1 MIIKKVQS
9 MDNYNNL
16 SKEELIALITKQNKL
31 IDDANKELADTNKE
45 LASKDKELADTNK
58 C

>member
-1 MIIKKVQS
+1 

-31 IDDANKELADTNKE
+31 IDDANKELADTNK
-45 LASKDKELADTNK
+45 

>member
-1 MIIKKVQS
+1 

-31 IDDANKELADTNKE
+31 LDDTNKELRDTNKE
-45 LASKDKELADTNK
+45 LARNKKESNNLQS
-58 C
+58 CG